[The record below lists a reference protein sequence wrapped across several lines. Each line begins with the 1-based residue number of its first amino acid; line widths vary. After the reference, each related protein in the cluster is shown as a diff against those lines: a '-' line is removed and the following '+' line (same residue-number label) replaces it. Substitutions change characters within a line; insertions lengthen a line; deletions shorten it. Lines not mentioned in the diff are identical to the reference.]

1 MKKAITFI
9 IAMTAISPN
18 TTNTPKIQYIDS
30 FEEFVIQAEIVWDE
44 DERFDDNDSA
54 NLDFLNAH
62 FDIIH
67 PK

>member
-9 IAMTAISPN
+9 IAIIAISSNNAPE
-18 TTNTPKIQYIDS
+18 IQYVDG
-30 FEEFVIQAEIVWDE
+30 FEDFVIQAEIVWDE

-54 NLDFLNAH
+54 NLDFLNTH